1 MVYMKTTLEKL
12 EKARKSLSNFALR
25 GGTNRAYASYG
36 LIDRYDDLRAKA
48 ISENVWSNYCEKT
61 GFAIDH
67 TATDFFA

>member
-1 MVYMKTTLEKL
+1 MKTTLEKL
-12 EKARKSLSNFALR
+12 EKARNSLSNFVYR
-25 GGTNRAYASYG
+25 GGTCRAYASYG

-48 ISENVWSNYCEKT
+48 INENVWSNYCEKT

>member
-1 MVYMKTTLEKL
+1 MKTTIEKL
-12 EKARKSLSNFALR
+12 EKARNSLCNFARR

-48 ISENVWSNYCEKT
+48 ISENVWSKYCGKF
-61 GFAIDH
+61 GSAIDH